1 MAKHKIA
8 AFPFDVRP
16 GEVASN
22 LQQVLL
28 AVEQSAS
35 AGAKL
40 LVLPEKWTTSFLP
53 SFSSAIRAESEKA
66 LAELH
71 QVATAHD
78 LTVIGSAPG
87 GAGEK
92 PGNEL
97 HIVGAAGN
105 LRPYRKRML
114 FSPTGEGRQVDRG
127 VGLPPVIET
136 PVGRVN
142 ALICYDL
149 RFPEVCR
156 QALYA
161 QADFIVCCAQW
172 PSPRVRIF
180 ELMSR
185 CRAAE
190 NQVWLLSCNR
200 AGIAGLDGNLM
211 EFPGMALCV
220 DPLGEVTARVD
231 DGSLLLTE
239 MDHAK
244 AECARRSVPLARDL
258 QKAGLWPASE

>member
-1 MAKHKIA
+1 MTKHKIA

-22 LQQVLL
+22 LLQVLE
-28 AVEQSAS
+28 AVEKSAS

-53 SFSSAIRAESEKA
+53 SFSTAIRADSEAA
-66 LAELH
+66 LAEVH
-71 QVATAHD
+71 KAAHALD

-87 GAGEK
+87 GQSEK
-92 PGNEL
+92 PSNEL
-97 HIVGAAGN
+97 HLLGAAGD

-127 VGLPPVIET
+127 DTLPPVIET
-136 PVGRVN
+136 PVGRIN

-156 QALYA
+156 QALYE
-161 QADFIVCCAQW
+161 QADLLVCCAQW
-172 PSPRVRIF
+172 PNPRVRIF

-190 NQVWLLSCNR
+190 NQVWAVSCNR
-200 AGIAGLDGNLM
+200 AGIAGLDEKLM
-211 EFPGMALCV
+211 EFPGMALCI
-220 DPLGEVTARVD
+220 DSLGEIVGRVD
-231 DGSLLLTE
+231 DGSLLISEVDYSLTE
-239 MDHAK
+239 K
-244 AECARRSVPLARDL
+244 VRRSVPLARDL
-258 QKAGLWPASE
+258 QKAGLWPVD